1 MLVMTGLT
9 FLVQIEDSGI
19 AYFEKNNPFRI
30 SDDFVNAQVAGTAP
44 GWIAID
50 SKTPR
55 GVLDTEV
62 VQFIDKLDRFLKEQL
77 DVSYGYSL
85 ATYITRMNLVLNDM
99 DPSYLRVLQ
108 AKEQVTAKNEDGS
121 VERFEVEGNALIGQ
135 HVMLFENGGGSDL
148 TNVLT
153 PITRRP

>member
-1 MLVMTGLT
+1 
-9 FLVQIEDSGI
+9 
-19 AYFEKNNPFRI
+19 
-30 SDDFVNAQVAGTAP
+30 
-44 GWIAID
+44 
-50 SKTPR
+50 
-55 GVLDTEV
+55 VLDTEV